1 MSIKN
6 NDLQWDDHLFSELSE
21 LIEKSQQQVVS
32 YANSTL
38 TILFWQVGKRIN
50 EDVLNNERASYGKQI
65 VSLIAIRL
73 EEKYGRNFTEKNIR
87 RMMQFAQEFPDFQIV
102 VPLARQLSWSQFLGL
117 IPKKEL
123 EKKLH
128 QALVEARKQFESR
141 KILDK

>member
-6 NDLQWDDHLFSELSE
+6 NDLQWDNHLFSELSE

-50 EDVLNNERASYGKQI
+50 EDVLNNQRASYGKQI

-102 VPLARQLSWSQFLGL
+102 VPLSRQLSWSQFLGL

-128 QALVEARKQFESR
+128 QALVEAREQFESR
-141 KILDK
+141 KILGK